1 MRISDW
7 SSDVC
12 SSDLGE
18 HVRSVYLGA
27 ASPEDQGLLAGAAES
42 TLFIDC
48 STIDVASSREVHAA
62 AAAQGL
68 AMLDAP
74 VSGGVAG
81 AEAATLTF
89 MVGGPEAP
97 FAKGKPLFEAMGRP
111 IVHAGGPGHGQ
122 APQNCHH
129 INPAHPLHPGA
140 EA

>member
-1 MRISDW
+1 M
-7 SSDVC
+7 
-12 SSDLGE
+12 LPAGE

-62 AAAQGL
+62 EAAQGL

-81 AEAATLTF
+81 AEAPTPTLRSD
-89 MVGGPEAP
+89 ARSL
-97 FAKGKPLFEAMGRP
+97 GKECGRTVRTRVSP
-111 IVHAGGPGHGQ
+111 D
-122 APQNCHH
+122 
-129 INPAHPLHPGA
+129 
-140 EA
+140 

>member
-1 MRISDW
+1 M
-7 SSDVC
+7 
-12 SSDLGE
+12 LPAGE

-48 STIDVASSREVHAA
+48 STIDGASSREVHAA

-89 MVGGPEAP
+89 MAGADR
-97 FAKGKPLFEAMGRP
+97 KGLGAGRR
-111 IVHAGGPGHGQ
+111 
-122 APQNCHH
+122 
-129 INPAHPLHPGA
+129 GA
-140 EA
+140 ERVEQGGAEV

>member
-89 MVGGPEAP
+89 MVGDPVGI
-97 FAKGKPLFEAMGRP
+97 GR
-111 IVHAGGPGHGQ
+111 ASWRESECQ
-122 APQNCHH
+122 
-129 INPAHPLHPGA
+129 
-140 EA
+140 